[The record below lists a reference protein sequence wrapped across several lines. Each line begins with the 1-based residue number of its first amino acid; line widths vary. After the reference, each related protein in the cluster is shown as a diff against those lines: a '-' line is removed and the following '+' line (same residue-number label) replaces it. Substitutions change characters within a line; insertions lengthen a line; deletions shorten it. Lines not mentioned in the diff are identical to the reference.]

1 MRIETA
7 IKNGNQ
13 IVATVDEE
21 DNSLD
26 VSIMINGD
34 PIISLN
40 VSVNEE
46 KALIRKWIGYGDSE
60 DETIYIDDLY
70 EESEDDEDEE

>member
-1 MRIETA
+1 MKIETA

-13 IVATVDEE
+13 IVAIVDKE

-26 VSIMINGD
+26 VVIKIKGD
-34 PIISLN
+34 TIITLN
-40 VSVNEE
+40 ISVDEE

-60 DETIYIDDLY
+60 DEAIYINDLY
-70 EESEDDEDEE
+70 EEDDDYEIND